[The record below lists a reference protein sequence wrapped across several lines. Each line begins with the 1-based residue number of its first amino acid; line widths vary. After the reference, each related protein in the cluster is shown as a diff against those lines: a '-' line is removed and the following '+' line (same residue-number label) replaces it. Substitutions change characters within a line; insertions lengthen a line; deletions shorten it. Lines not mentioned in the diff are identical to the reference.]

1 MGAKLWTVHVR
12 SLLDTEDRRLIQEQ
26 APAGKEILGFRCNS
40 RLYEMAMLKDD
51 ATLADK
57 ICLAN
62 DLKHRR
68 DHQYAEALL
77 FHIFPGMP
85 KIHILPVLQSHG
97 VREWMASDPRGQ
109 WCSQNDKAFMYM
121 TVKNYVYKNR
131 RKIIP
136 FAWMHK
142 IENGASKMTALEQ
155 NEKFKSF
162 LKSWRGAN
170 LEDLDGVAWESTT
183 SEVSRPKPLD
193 NSICPSENLASWFGT
208 PRRSSVLEQARIG
221 NLKAKMQHD
230 RLQIVSLS
238 ECLPEEGTQDNQT
251 GFGGANGNMSESE
264 ERALEEA
271 LRGMNLDCNPSR
283 GVSEQETGVDSSK
296 AHEQFVARRVKQVR
310 EMKRQLLSEVHAR
323 RSGNA
328 LMKACRKP
336 KVVPTPNRAIRRSA
350 RLADRAETD
359 PFKGGAGRARFKSS
373 RAVRREQQ
381 CNEDFKQL
389 LRDPHIQLPP
399 KRQAQV
405 CKRLGTV
412 RERGRNRGWT
422 EQERTALL
430 ELANIYPFNQPQ
442 HPKTNPA
449 VPRTSLSTVEYDSSQ
464 AHQESSTRFEAGLS
478 EPANANNAGE
488 QGRTTGD
495 DTLMDCDGTEN
506 TAESMDMS

>member
-1 MGAKLWTVHVR
+1 MGAKIWTVYVR
-12 SLLDTEDRRLIQEQ
+12 SLRDTEKHRLINEQ
-26 APAGKEILGFRCNS
+26 DPASVEILGFRCNL
-40 RLYEMAMLKDD
+40 RLYEMATLNDD

-85 KIHILPVLQSHG
+85 KIHIPPVLQSDG
-97 VREWMASDPRGQ
+97 VRDWMASNPRGQ

-121 TVKNYVYKNR
+121 TLKNYVYKNR

-136 FAWMHK
+136 FAWLDK
-142 IENGASKMTALEQ
+142 VEDGASEMKALEQ

-162 LKSWRGAN
+162 LKSWRGAS
-170 LEDLDGVAWESTT
+170 LEDLDGVPWESTP
-183 SEVSRPKPLD
+183 SEVSRPKPLN
-193 NSICPSENLASWFGT
+193 NSVCPPENLAGWLGT
-208 PRRSSVLEQARIG
+208 PRHPILLEQARIG
-221 NLKAKMQHD
+221 NLKAKMHHD
-230 RLQIVSLS
+230 RLQIASLS
-238 ECLPEEGTQDNQT
+238 ECLPEEVSQDNQT
-251 GFGGANGNMSESE
+251 DFGGAKGKISESE

-296 AHEQFVARRVKQVR
+296 AYEQFIARRVQQVR

-336 KVVPTPNRAIRRSA
+336 KVAPTPNRAGGRSA

-359 PFKGGAGRARFKSS
+359 PFIGGARRARYKNS
-373 RAVRREQQ
+373 RAARREQQ

-389 LRDPHIQLPP
+389 LRDPNIQLPP

-449 VPRTSLSTVEYDSSQ
+449 VPRTSLSTVDYDSSQ
-464 AHQESSTRFEAGLS
+464 AHQEPSTRFETGLS
-478 EPANANNAGE
+478 EPADANHAGD
-488 QGRTTGD
+488 QGRAAGD
-495 DTLMDCDGTEN
+495 DSRMDCDRTEN